1 MGNRG
6 VAFGPLHFQF
16 PFTYFPL
23 PPIYNSDMNIQIN
36 GQPREVTDAMTVVE
50 LLDELGYGEK
60 RVAVERNGELVPKSR
75 HGEQRLEDGDQVEI
89 VQAIG
94 GG

>member
-1 MGNRG
+1 
-6 VAFGPLHFQF
+6 
-16 PFTYFPL
+16 
-23 PPIYNSDMNIQIN
+23 MNIHIN
-36 GQPREVTDAMTVVE
+36 GQSRDVADGLTISA

-75 HGEQRLEDGDQVEI
+75 HGKEQVADGDRIEI

>member
-1 MGNRG
+1 
-6 VAFGPLHFQF
+6 
-16 PFTYFPL
+16 
-23 PPIYNSDMNIQIN
+23 MNIHIN
-36 GQPREVTDAMTVVE
+36 GQPRELADGLTVKA

-75 HGEQRLEDGDQVEI
+75 HGEQVVEDGDRIEI
-89 VQAIG
+89 LQAIG